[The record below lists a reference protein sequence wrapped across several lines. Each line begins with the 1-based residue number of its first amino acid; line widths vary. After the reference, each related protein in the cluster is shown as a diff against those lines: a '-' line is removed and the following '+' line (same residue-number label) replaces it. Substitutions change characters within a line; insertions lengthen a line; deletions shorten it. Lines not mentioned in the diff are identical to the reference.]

1 MAVIDRV
8 RELVAPVVADVGAEL
23 YDVEFNGGVLRIL
36 VDREG
41 GIDIDSI
48 KTISKS
54 SSRIL
59 DDADPIPGRYTLEV
73 SSPGLERPLRLRE
86 HYDRAVGELVKIK
99 TFADVDG
106 SRRFTGTLVGADD
119 NGFVLEVDGEPMSFG
134 YDNVSKA
141 RTVFEWGGQPK
152 PGGGQKAGPGSAT
165 KSKREA
171 QQ

>member
-1 MAVIDRV
+1 MAVVDRV
-8 RELVAPVVADVGAEL
+8 RELIAPVVADVGADL
-23 YDVEFNGGVLRIL
+23 YDVEFNGGILRIL

-48 KTISKS
+48 KTISRS

-59 DDADPIPGRYTLEV
+59 DDVDPIPGRYTLEV
-73 SSPGLERPLRLRE
+73 SSPGLARPLRTRE
-86 HYDRAVGELVKIK
+86 HYERAVGEQIKLK
-99 TFADVDG
+99 TFAEVDG

-119 NGFVLEVDGEPMSFG
+119 AGFVIEVDGETQSFA

-141 RTVFEWGGQPK
+141 RTVFEWGGNPK
-152 PGGGQKAGPGSAT
+152 PGGGQPSGSGPAT
-165 KSKREA
+165 KSKKEA